1 MGVPV
6 SLPVLFKGDL
16 VKFVAPK
23 IFSDAEKG
31 YAASGIVMETTHNE
45 NFLGIETSSAKVYW
59 ADGKVTNEH
68 FGYLEKISSSSFS
81 S

>member
-1 MGVPV
+1 MIPP
-6 SLPVLFKGDL
+6 SLPILSKGDL

-23 IFSDAEKG
+23 IFSDAKRR
-31 YAASGIVMETTHNE
+31 YASSGIVTNVTHHE
-45 NFLGIETSSAKVYW
+45 NFLGIVSSVAKVYW

>member
-1 MGVPV
+1 M

-23 IFSDAEKG
+23 IFSDAERR
-31 YAASGIVMETTHNE
+31 YAASGIVTEVTHHE
-45 NFLGIETSSAKVYW
+45 NFLGIVRSVAKVYW

-68 FGYLEKISSSSFS
+68 FGYLKKISSSSFS